1 MTFNNTLRSLALGAV
16 LSIAAT
22 GAHSAEPWSP
32 QSMKPLH
39 AVSLDAGSK
48 HVVSYFL
55 STERQCKLTLMIS
68 NRPSN
73 GDATPEPAARVQVA
87 IDAGKIA
94 RVDSTEGKTLEFAC
108 RADAQGMTAAAIERT
123 ALFGASE

>member
-1 MTFNNTLRSLALGAV
+1 MKAGERIIALALGGA
-16 LSIAAT
+16 LSVAAS
-22 GAHSAEPWSP
+22 APLRAEPWSP
-32 QSMKPLH
+32 LSMKPLH
-39 AVSLDAGSK
+39 AVSLDAGTK

-55 STERQCKLTLMIS
+55 STERQCRLTLMIS
-68 NRPSN
+68 NRSAN
-73 GDATPEPAARVQVA
+73 GGAAPEPAARVQVA

-94 RVDSTEGKTLEFAC
+94 RVDSAEGKTLEFAC